1 MPDVCPG
8 GNKIY
13 SFPGLV
19 SAWCLGVHLWYLL
32 ILVHSEVWVTQCRE
46 SPTTVSQPHP
56 AWWLLLYSTKT
67 ENLQL
72 SSACQHFHFQTC
84 QEWFGGIVTNLPRLS
99 KLQTLLLSV
108 QGDSGVL

>member
-67 ENLQL
+67 ENGFYSFFFFFLIV
-72 SSACQHFHFQTC
+72 
-84 QEWFGGIVTNLPRLS
+84 GGAS
-99 KLQTLLLSV
+99 KEE
-108 QGDSGVL
+108 